1 MVVIQKA
8 FKRHLERKK
17 IKEEQKR
24 VMERNKQKW
33 RKKIGGDA
41 YGTDSD
47 EHDTRDGMNNELEPL
62 ENISQDYEYK
72 RRKEFLNGKNANIN
86 AFDAGVGQIAM
97 SHDHRRKRFDDLKS
111 VEQRKKE
118 QELNEPLYRSYD

>member
-1 MVVIQKA
+1 MSPSLFFSNFQQQYYQD
-8 FKRHLERKK
+8 RTGKK
-17 IKEEQKR
+17 HK
-24 VMERNKQKW
+24 RNKQKW

-47 EHDTRDGMNNELEPL
+47 EHDTRDGMDNELEPL
-62 ENISQDYEYK
+62 ENVSQDYEYK
-72 RRKEFLNGKNANIN
+72 RRKEFLNGKSANTN
-86 AFDAGVGQIAM
+86 VFDAGVGQIAM

-111 VEQRKKE
+111 VEPRKKE